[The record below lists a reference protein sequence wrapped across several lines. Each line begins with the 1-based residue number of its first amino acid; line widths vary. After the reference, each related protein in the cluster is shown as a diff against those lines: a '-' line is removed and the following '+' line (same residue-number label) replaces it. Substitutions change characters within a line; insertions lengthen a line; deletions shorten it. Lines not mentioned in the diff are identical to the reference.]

1 MARQKKQSPI
11 NVWVDLIALLPWWA
25 GVAVALIAYLWLHH
39 VASAPLVQM
48 QTGQMGAAL
57 GQTVFKA
64 FAAVGQYFVPLICI
78 AGALLSIWGRQK
90 REKLFSDASV
100 GESVSVL
107 NGMTW
112 QEFEMLVGEA
122 FRRGGYFVEE
132 SGGGGADGGVDL
144 VLHKNGEKS
153 LVQCK
158 QWRAYKVGV
167 QIVRELYGVMAAEGA
182 MQGFIVTS
190 GVFTQEA
197 KDFAAGRNVELLD
210 GVELKK
216 IINQLSPSSKTRSA
230 ATVKGIQSCPKCGG
244 QMVVRIA
251 KQGANAGN
259 QFWGCS
265 NYPQCRGTAAIE

>member
-1 MARQKKQSPI
+1 
-11 NVWVDLIALLPWWA
+11 
-25 GVAVALIAYLWLHH
+25 
-39 VASAPLVQM
+39 
-48 QTGQMGAAL
+48 MGAAL